1 MELACEQRI
10 FICENVQTNGGYTV
24 NMREIAVLKER
35 EASSNY
41 INRDLSWLEFNWR
54 VLEEAQDPETPL
66 LERVKF
72 LSIVSSNLDEF
83 MSVRV
88 AGIKDQIK
96 AGYLKKDFTGYTP
109 AGLFKRISKRASK
122 MVAEQYKSYRDV
134 SRQLAKEG
142 ILFTD
147 YEDLNISQRKAMDVY
162 FHDIVF
168 PVLTPMA
175 VDQSRPFPLV
185 HTQALYLAVVLMKEG
200 YDPED
205 EPYFAIVQVPS
216 NLARF
221 IEVPARSNSKKHEF
235 VLLEEL
241 IEHHIQTMFSGYT
254 PISVHGFR
262 LTRNADLTL
271 NEEGA
276 EDLLEEIEKELRR
289 RRWGAPVRLEVQKG
303 IHPYAL
309 HQLQYEFEV
318 QDNIFEIDGP
328 LDLSFL
334 MKLTGTLKGFHHLK
348 YKPIESVYPP
358 ELMDTEELFEK
369 LKQQDVLLYHPY
381 ESFDAV
387 TDFICQAAY
396 DPDVLAIK
404 MTLYRVSGN
413 SSLIQA
419 LARAA
424 ESGKQVTVVVELKAR
439 FDEERNIA
447 WARKLEQAGCHV
459 VYGLVGLKTHA
470 KITLVVRQE
479 PDGLRRYVHVGTGNY
494 NDSTAKLY
502 TDIGLFTAHPIIGE
516 DASALFNEV
525 TGYSAP
531 HNWKAFG
538 VAPTDMKDK
547 LFEMIQR
554 EARHAAEGKPAHI
567 IAKLNSL
574 SHQDMVNVLYDA
586 SKAGVKID
594 LIVRGVCCL
603 RPGVEGLSENITVR
617 SIVDRFLEH
626 SRILYFENGG
636 EREVYISS
644 ADWMTRNL
652 TRRIELIC
660 PVFNKHLQESLIRIL
675 ELSLNDNVKAR
686 QLQSNG
692 MYTRVINELPPLR
705 SQFEAMKIKS
715 WKKKTPQHE
724 E

>member
-1 MELACEQRI
+1 MKEMTQR
-10 FICENVQTNGGYTV
+10 
-24 NMREIAVLKER
+24 ER

-41 INRDLSWLEFNWR
+41 LNRDLSWIEFNWR
-54 VLEEAQDPETPL
+54 VLEEAQDADTPL
-66 LERVKF
+66 LERMKF

-88 AGIKDQIK
+88 AGVKDQIK
-96 AGYLKKDFTGYTP
+96 AGYVKKDFTGYTP
-109 AGLFKRISKRASK
+109 AGLFKRVMKRSAK
-122 MVAEQYKSYRDV
+122 MVAEQYKTYRDI

-142 ILFTD
+142 IMFTD
-147 YEDLNISQRKAMDVY
+147 YEDLNLTQRKAMDEY
-162 FHDIVF
+162 FHEIIF

-200 YDPED
+200 EDPES

-216 NLARF
+216 NLSRC
-221 IEVPARSNSKKHEF
+221 IEVPVRSNSKKHEF

-241 IEHHIQTMFSGYT
+241 IEQHIQTLFSGYN
-254 PISVHGFR
+254 PIAVHGFR

-289 RRWGAPVRLEVQKG
+289 RRWGSPVRLEVQKG

-309 HQLQYEFEV
+309 DQLQDEFEIA
-318 QDNIFEIDGP
+318 DNIFEIDGP
-328 LDLSFL
+328 LDLTYF
-334 MKLTGTLKGFHHLK
+334 MKLSGSLKGFDHLRF
-348 YKPIESVYPP
+348 KPVEPVYPA
-358 ELMDTEELFEK
+358 ELIDTDDVFSTLR
-369 LKQQDVLLYHPY
+369 QQDVLVYHPY
-381 ESFDAV
+381 ESFDAM

-396 DPDVLAIK
+396 DPQVLAIK

-413 SSLIQA
+413 SPLIQA
-419 LARAA
+419 LASAA

-447 WARKLEQAGCHV
+447 WARMLEQAGCHV

-479 PDGLRRYVHVGTGNY
+479 QEGLRRYVHVGTGNY
-494 NDSTAKLY
+494 NDNTAKLY
-502 TDIGLFTAHPIIGE
+502 TDIGLFTSHSIIGE

-538 VAPTDMKDK
+538 VAPNDLKDK
-547 LFEMIQR
+547 LFEKIRR
-554 EARHAAEGKPAHI
+554 EAIHASMGKPARI
-567 IAKLNSL
+567 VAKFNSL
-574 SHQDMVNVLYDA
+574 SNQQVVDELYEA

-603 RPGVEGLSENITVR
+603 RPGVPGLSENIR
-617 SIVDRFLEH
+617 ILSIVDRFLEH
-626 SRILYFENGG
+626 SRILYFENDGD
-636 EREVYISS
+636 REVYISS

-660 PVFNKHLQESLIRIL
+660 PVFDKDIQESLIHIL

-692 MYTRVINELPPLR
+692 MYVRVTNEEKPLR
-705 SQFEAMKIKS
+705 SQFQAMKISS
-715 WKKKTPQHE
+715 WKKKPHYHE
-724 E
+724 L

>member
-1 MELACEQRI
+1 MKEMTQR
-10 FICENVQTNGGYTV
+10 
-24 NMREIAVLKER
+24 ER

-41 INRDLSWLEFNWR
+41 LNRDLSWLEFNWR
-54 VLEEAQDPETPL
+54 VLEEAQDAETPL
-66 LERVKF
+66 LERIKF

-96 AGYLKKDFTGYTP
+96 AGYVKKDFTGYTP
-109 AGLFKRISKRASK
+109 AGLFKRVMKRSAK
-122 MVAEQYKSYRDV
+122 MVAEQYKTYRDI

-142 ILFTD
+142 IMFTE
-147 YEDLNISQRKAMDVY
+147 YEDLNLTQRKAMDEY
-162 FHDIVF
+162 FHEIIF

-200 YDPED
+200 EDPD
-205 EPYFAIVQVPS
+205 SEPYFAIVQVPS
-216 NLARF
+216 NLSRC
-221 IEVPARSNSKKHEF
+221 IEVPVRTNSKKHEF

-241 IEHHIQTMFSGYT
+241 IEQHIQTLFSGYI
-254 PISVHGFR
+254 PIAVNGFR

-289 RRWGAPVRLEVQKG
+289 RRWGSPVRLEVQKG

-309 HQLQYEFEV
+309 DQLQEEFEIS
-318 QDNIFEIDGP
+318 DNIFEIDGP
-328 LDLSFL
+328 LDLTYF
-334 MKLTGTLKGFHHLK
+334 MKLSGSLKGYDHLRF
-348 YKPIESVYPP
+348 KPVEPVYPA
-358 ELMDTEELFEK
+358 ELMDTDDVFET
-369 LKQQDVLLYHPY
+369 LRQQDVLVYHPY
-381 ESFDAV
+381 ESFDAM

-396 DPDVLAIK
+396 DPQVLAIK

-413 SSLIQA
+413 SPLIQA
-419 LARAA
+419 LASAA

-447 WARKLEQAGCHV
+447 WARMLEQAGCHV

-479 PDGLRRYVHVGTGNY
+479 QEGLRRYVHVGTGNY
-494 NDSTAKLY
+494 NDNTAKLY
-502 TDIGLFTAHPIIGE
+502 TDVGLFTSHPIIGE

-538 VAPTDMKDK
+538 VAPTDLKDK
-547 LFEMIQR
+547 LFEKIRR
-554 EARHAAEGKPAHI
+554 EAAHASMGKPARI
-567 IAKLNSL
+567 IAKFNSL
-574 SHQDMVNVLYDA
+574 SNQQMVDELYEA

-603 RPGVEGLSENITVR
+603 RPGVPGLSENIR
-617 SIVDRFLEH
+617 ILSIVDRFLEH
-626 SRILYFENGG
+626 SRIIYFENDGD
-636 EREVYISS
+636 REVYISS

-652 TRRIELIC
+652 TRRIELMC
-660 PVFNKHLQESLIRIL
+660 PVFDKDIQESLIRIL

-692 MYTRVINELPPLR
+692 MYERVVNEEKPLR
-705 SQFEAMKIKS
+705 SQFEAMKISS
-715 WKKKTPQHE
+715 WKKKHHFHLT
-724 E
+724 

>member
-1 MELACEQRI
+1 MKEMTQR
-10 FICENVQTNGGYTV
+10 
-24 NMREIAVLKER
+24 ER

-41 INRDLSWLEFNWR
+41 LNRDLSWIEFNWR
-54 VLEEAQDPETPL
+54 VLEEAQDADTPL
-66 LERVKF
+66 LERMKF

-109 AGLFKRISKRASK
+109 AGLFKRVMKRSAK
-122 MVAEQYKSYRDV
+122 MVAEQYKTYRDI

-142 ILFTD
+142 IMFTD
-147 YEDLNISQRKAMDVY
+147 YEDLNLTQRKAMDEY
-162 FHDIVF
+162 YHEIIF

-200 YDPED
+200 EDPES

-216 NLARF
+216 NLSRC
-221 IEVPARSNSKKHEF
+221 IEVPVRSNSKKHEF
-235 VLLEEL
+235 VLLEDL
-241 IEHHIQTMFSGYT
+241 IEQHIQTLFSGYI
-254 PISVHGFR
+254 PIAVQGFR

-289 RRWGAPVRLEVQKG
+289 RRWGSPVRLEVQKG

-309 HQLQYEFEV
+309 DQLLDEFEIA
-318 QDNIFEIDGP
+318 DNIFEIEGP
-328 LDLSFL
+328 LDLTYF
-334 MKLTGTLKGFHHLK
+334 MKLSGSLKGYDHLRF
-348 YKPIESVYPP
+348 KPVEPAYPA
-358 ELMDTEELFEK
+358 ELVDTDDVFSTLR
-369 LKQQDVLLYHPY
+369 QQDVLVYHPY
-381 ESFDAV
+381 ESFDAM

-396 DPDVLAIK
+396 DPKVLAIK

-413 SSLIQA
+413 SPLIQA
-419 LARAA
+419 LASAA

-447 WARKLEQAGCHV
+447 WARMLEQAGCHV

-479 PDGLRRYVHVGTGNY
+479 QEGLRRYVHVGTGNY
-494 NDSTAKLY
+494 NDNTAKLY
-502 TDIGLFTAHPIIGE
+502 TDIGLFTSHSIIGE

-538 VAPTDMKDK
+538 VAPNDLKDK
-547 LFEMIQR
+547 LFEKIRR
-554 EARHAAEGKPAHI
+554 EAVHASMGKPARI
-567 IAKLNSL
+567 IAKFNSL
-574 SHQDMVNVLYDA
+574 SNQQMVDELYEA

-603 RPGVEGLSENITVR
+603 RPGVPGLSENIQIL

-626 SRILYFENGG
+626 SRIIYFENDGD
-636 EREVYISS
+636 REIYISS

-652 TRRIELIC
+652 TRRIELMC
-660 PVFNKHLQESLIRIL
+660 PVFDKDIQDSLIRIL

-692 MYTRVINELPPLR
+692 MYVRVTNEDKPLR
-705 SQFEAMKIKS
+705 SQFEAMKISS
-715 WKKKTPQHE
+715 WKKKHQYHLS
-724 E
+724 

>member
-1 MELACEQRI
+1 MKDTAA
-10 FICENVQTNGGYTV
+10 
-24 NMREIAVLKER
+24 RETANHYL
-35 EASSNY
+35 
-41 INRDLSWLEFNWR
+41 NRDLSWVEFNWR

-96 AGYLKKDFTGYTP
+96 AGHTKKDFTGYTP
-109 AGLFKRISKRASK
+109 AGLFKRIMKRSSK
-122 MVAEQYKSYRDV
+122 MVTEQYKTYRDMI
-134 SRQLAKEG
+134 RQLGREG
-142 ILFTD
+142 IIFTEYD
-147 YEDLNISQRKAMDVY
+147 DLNATQRKAMDEY
-162 FHDIVF
+162 YHDIVF

-175 VDQSRPFPLV
+175 VDQARPFPLV
-185 HTQALYLAVVLMKEG
+185 RTQALYLAVVLMKEG
-200 YDPED
+200 DDPED
-205 EPYFAIVQVPS
+205 EPYFAILQVPS
-216 NLARF
+216 NLSRYLA
-221 IEVPARSNSKKHEF
+221 VPGRANSKKREF
-235 VLLEEL
+235 ILMEDL
-241 IEHHIQTMFSGYT
+241 IEKHIHTLFSGYI
-254 PISVHGFR
+254 PISVHAFR

-276 EDLLEEIEKELRR
+276 EDLLEEIEIQLRK
-289 RRWGAPVRLEVQKG
+289 RRWGTPVRLEVQKG

-309 HQLQYEFEV
+309 EQLTEEFEIV
-318 QDNIFEIDGP
+318 ENIFEIDGP
-328 LDLSFL
+328 LDLTYF
-334 MKLTGTLKGFHHLK
+334 MKMASSLQGFDHLR
-348 YKPIESVYPP
+348 YAPIQPVYPS
-358 ELMDTEELFEK
+358 ELDDVEDLFAK
-369 LKQQDVLLYHPY
+369 LRQQDVLVYHPY

-387 TDFICQAAY
+387 TDFVLQAAY
-396 DPDVLAIK
+396 DPQVLAIK

-413 SSLIQA
+413 SPLIQG

-479 PDGLRRYVHVGTGNY
+479 ADGLRRYVHVGTGNY
-494 NDSTAKLY
+494 NDNTARLY
-502 TDIGLFTAHPIIGE
+502 TDVGLFTSHKEIGE

-538 VAPTDMKDK
+538 VAPTDMMDK
-547 LFEMIQR
+547 LFEKIRR
-554 EARHAAEGKPAHI
+554 EAKHAAESKPARI
-567 IAKLNSL
+567 IAKFNSL
-574 SHQDMVNVLYDA
+574 SNQQMVDELYAA
-586 SKAGVKID
+586 SQAGVEID

-603 RPGVEGLSENITVR
+603 RPGVPGLSERITVR

-626 SRILYFENGG
+626 SRIFYFENGG
-636 EREVYISS
+636 EPEVYIAS

-652 TRRIELIC
+652 TRRVELMC
-660 PVFNKHLQESLIRIL
+660 PVFDKSIQQSLINIL
-675 ELSLNDNVKAR
+675 RLSLKDNVKAR
-686 QLQSNG
+686 QLQPNG
-692 MYTRVINELPPLR
+692 MYEHVRSEGGGPQLR
-705 SQFEAMKIKS
+705 SQFEAMRISS
-715 WKKKTPQHE
+715 WKTTTRE
-724 E
+724 L